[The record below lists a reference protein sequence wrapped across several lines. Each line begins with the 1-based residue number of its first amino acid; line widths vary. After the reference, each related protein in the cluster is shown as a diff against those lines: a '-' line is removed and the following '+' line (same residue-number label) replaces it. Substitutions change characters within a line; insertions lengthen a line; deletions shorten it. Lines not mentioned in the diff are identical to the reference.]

1 MEQYMKNWKKEMF
14 SLKGGENEEPEI
26 GWADK
31 RRVTE
36 NHRKD
41 SEAAV
46 ERAVWISAASDY
58 RMYRERE
65 YCRYFASESDVPRIC
80 WWKNV
85 ADWRMEAADR
95 GR

>member
-1 MEQYMKNWKKEMF
+1 MLTIIKEKNLESLRGGKED
-14 SLKGGENEEPEI
+14 EPEI

-58 RMYRERE
+58 RMY
-65 YCRYFASESDVPRIC
+65 YNGIVI
-80 WWKNV
+80 
-85 ADWRMEAADR
+85 
-95 GR
+95 

>member
-1 MEQYMKNWKKEMF
+1 MEQYMKNWKREMF

-26 GWADK
+26 GLADQ

-46 ERAVWISAASDY
+46 ERAV
-58 RMYRERE
+58 
-65 YCRYFASESDVPRIC
+65 
-80 WWKNV
+80 
-85 ADWRMEAADR
+85 
-95 GR
+95 